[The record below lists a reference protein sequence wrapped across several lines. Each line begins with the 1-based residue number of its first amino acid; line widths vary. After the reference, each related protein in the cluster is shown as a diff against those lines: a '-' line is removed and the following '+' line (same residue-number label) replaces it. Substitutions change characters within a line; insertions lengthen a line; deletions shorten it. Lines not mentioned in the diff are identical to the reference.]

1 MDIHQ
6 NTRAWGILIILS
18 MVWGSSFLLIK
29 LGLEHFSAAQV
40 GSLRIAIAFLF
51 ILPFALRR
59 IRQLRRAD
67 LLWLCFSGLVGNLTP
82 SLLFAYAEQVV
93 SSSVAGVLN
102 SLTPIFTGIVAV
114 TLFGSRF
121 SKANI
126 AGIAVGLVGAVGL
139 MITTNNDKID
149 INTGYAM
156 LIALAT
162 VCYAFN
168 VNIIKNKLSHLH
180 PVSIAAFAF
189 LMAGPVAL
197 IHLIG
202 FTPVVASMAAPGA
215 MQGLLYVSILAIAG
229 SALALMLFNHLV
241 QITNVIFSASVTYLI
256 PVVAIMVGIAAGEE
270 FKARYLLWF
279 VCIAAGVFLV
289 NRVPGRGKRHR
300 GKTEKV
306 AGAADAPL
314 QSA

>member
-1 MDIHQ
+1 MDIQH
-6 NTRAWGILIILS
+6 NTKAWGILIILS
-18 MVWGSSFLLIK
+18 MVWGTSFLLIK
-29 LGLEHFSAAQV
+29 LGLEHFTAAQV

-51 ILPFALRR
+51 VLPFALKR

-67 LLWLCFSGLVGNLTP
+67 LFWLCFSGIVGNLTP

-102 SLTPIFTGIVAV
+102 SLTPISTVIVAV
-114 TLFGSRF
+114 ALFGSRF
-121 SKANI
+121 SKGNI
-126 AGIAVGLVGAVGL
+126 TGIAIGLVGAVGL
-139 MITTNNDKID
+139 VITTNNGKFD
-149 INTGYAM
+149 INTGYAL

-180 PVSIAAFAF
+180 PISIATFAF

-197 IHLIG
+197 VHLIG
-202 FTPVVASMAAPGA
+202 FTPVAERMSAPGA
-215 MQGLLYVSILAIAG
+215 LQGLMYISILAIAG

-256 PVVAIMVGIAAGEE
+256 PVVAILIGIAAGEE
-270 FKARYLLWF
+270 FKAGYLFWF
-279 VCIAAGVFLV
+279 ALIIAGVFLV
-289 NRVPGRGKRHR
+289 NRVPGKRKNSHT
-300 GKTEKV
+300 KKEKV
-306 AGAADAPL
+306 VLPPDAPM